1 MSDLTKLVT
10 RLGRH
15 IGRGTGIR
23 LTPDEL
29 DILVTSGAFET
40 LSSAAAIEMRELAK
54 DRIAKRA
61 DVAPHSTRAAKDVSK
76 AKQASSPEEG
86 RAFIAAL
93 TRNA

>member
-23 LTPDEL
+23 LAPDEL
-29 DILVTSGAFET
+29 DLLVTSGAFET

-61 DVAPHSTRAAKDVSK
+61 VVAPSSASRPNRASTA
-76 AKQASSPEEG
+76 EEA
-86 RAFIAAL
+86 RAFVAAL
-93 TRNA
+93 TRDT